1 LAKLG
6 LICKF
11 RLKPFHRIGPST
23 LMGLPQLS
31 QTANNW
37 IGGGCILADH
47 AMLAPFNHNCS
58 AFVDPDRRLHNS
70 DQGDLSAV
78 F

>member
-1 LAKLG
+1 
-6 LICKF
+6 
-11 RLKPFHRIGPST
+11 
-23 LMGLPQLS
+23 MGLPQLS